1 MTSRLHDVAVV
12 GLGPVGATLALAIC
26 GNGLDVVALDARRPG
41 ERARGD
47 RSLALSYG
55 ARLILERAGV
65 WDALRGIEGAL
76 TPITAVDVSQA
87 GGFGATRLT
96 AADQG
101 IEALGYVASYV
112 ALQDVLDRALA
123 GSDVDVRFGVDA
135 ASVEGTFEAA
145 RVATSGADAVR
156 ARLAVVADGAGTT
169 VAGIERTRHDYGQVA
184 LIASVWLDRPHDG
197 TAYERFTHD
206 GPMAL
211 LPQRDHYGL
220 VWTMRPQEAETMLAL
235 DERAFLS
242 ALAARFGARVEGF
255 TRVEARRTFPLAL
268 ERATPTVAAR
278 AVVVGNAAQQ
288 LHPVAGQGLNL
299 GLRDA
304 WELAQL
310 ILDTPGDA
318 LGAPAMLAR
327 HARRRSVDR
336 GAGMA
341 FTHGLLRIFGADHA
355 AVRWPRGFALALIE
369 SSPPLKRMFTRSML
383 FGLRY

>member
-255 TRVEARRTFPLAL
+255 TRVEARRTFPL
-268 ERATPTVAAR
+268 
-278 AVVVGNAAQQ
+278 
-288 LHPVAGQGLNL
+288 H
-299 GLRDA
+299 LR
-304 WELAQL
+304 E
-310 ILDTPGDA
+310 P
-318 LGAPAMLAR
+318 
-327 HARRRSVDR
+327 
-336 GAGMA
+336 
-341 FTHGLLRIFGADHA
+341 
-355 AVRWPRGFALALIE
+355 
-369 SSPPLKRMFTRSML
+369 
-383 FGLRY
+383 